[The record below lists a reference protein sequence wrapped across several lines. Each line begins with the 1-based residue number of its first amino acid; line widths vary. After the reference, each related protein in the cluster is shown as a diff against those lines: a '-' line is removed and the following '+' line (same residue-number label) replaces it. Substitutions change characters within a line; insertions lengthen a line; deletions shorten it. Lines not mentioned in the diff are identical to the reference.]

1 VSIEKAYTKV
11 CAEVQK
17 VFFGQE
23 ESLNLCLAALFC
35 GGHVL
40 LEGVP
45 GTAKTLLVQTLA
57 TTLSMD
63 SCRIQMTAD
72 RLPNEITGFSVYH
85 PDNKEFTFKPGPVFT
100 NFLLAD
106 ELNRASPKT
115 QSALLEAM
123 QEGTVSQDK
132 MTHPLP
138 DPFMVFAT
146 QNPIDQ
152 DGTYPLPLAQLDRF
166 MFKIIIDYPD
176 AETEKKMLN
185 NHHATAG
192 LRDRKE
198 LGIEPV
204 LKAEDLLE
212 AREIIRSTFVR
223 DEVVEYVQSLMA
235 ASRDEDMLSVGASP
249 RAGLMLMVG
258 AKSIARFAG
267 RDYVIPDDIKQV
279 FCPAMRHRVVRAPIA
294 EIEEIMP
301 DEILTNILETV
312 KVPR

>member
-1 VSIEKAYTKV
+1 MSIETTYKNV
-11 CAEVQK
+11 CTEVQK

-23 ESLNLCLAALFC
+23 DTLNLCLAALFC

-63 SCRIQMTAD
+63 SSRIQMTAD
-72 RLPNEITGFSVYH
+72 RLPNEITGSSVFH
-85 PDNKEFTFKPGPVFT
+85 PDKREFTFKPGPVFT

-123 QEGTVSQDK
+123 QECTVSQDK
-132 MTHPLP
+132 TTHPLP

-166 MFKIIIDYPD
+166 MFKIIVDYPD
-176 AETEKKMLN
+176 VEAEKKMLN
-185 NHHATAG
+185 SHHATAG
-192 LRDRKE
+192 LRDRAE
-198 LGIEPV
+198 LDVKPV
-204 LKAEDLLE
+204 LSAQELLE
-212 AREIIRSTFVR
+212 ARELIRSTFVR

-235 ASRDEDMLSVGASP
+235 ATRDEDLLSVGASP
-249 RAGLMLMVG
+249 RAGLMLMIG

-267 RDYVIPDDIKQV
+267 RDYVIPDDVKEV
-279 FCPAMRHRVVRAPIA
+279 FCPAMRHRVVRAPMA
-294 EIEEIMP
+294 EIEEIGP
-301 DEILTNILETV
+301 DEILNNILDTV